1 MEGVVLQSN
10 ELLIALLM
18 SIAVAVLGFPAIILS
33 IVLLKN
39 RQKQNEDK

>member
-10 ELLIALLM
+10 DLLVALLM
-18 SIAVAVLGFPAIILS
+18 SVVAVVIGFPAIILS

-39 RQKQNEDK
+39 RQKPK